1 MIRPVV
7 WSVAG
12 KHQCR
17 ALAESM
23 FSPNEGLR
31 EIGRQLSTD
40 VTQELLQYCSGL
52 GEGEA
57 CCVFTPSIVVQH
69 GRVKVNLCGLQMATW
84 TLCWITLLRTPA
96 SRLLHP
102 EIVPK
107 TQTRIVVK
115 MRQAPKSPPVSKTP
129 VQVRSARL
137 AG

>member
-1 MIRPVV
+1 MISPVLR
-7 WSVAG
+7 SVAG

-40 VTQELLQYCSGL
+40 VTQELLQYCNGL

-57 CCVFTPSIVVQH
+57 CCVSTLGIGVQH
-69 GRVKVNLCGLQMATW
+69 RRVNVNLCGLQMETW

-96 SRLLHP
+96 SRLLRP
-102 EIVPK
+102 EIVPQ
-107 TQTRIVVK
+107 TQTGIVVK
-115 MRQAPKSPPVSKTP
+115 MCRAPRSPPVSKTP
-129 VQVRSARL
+129 VQVRKAC
-137 AG
+137 